1 MLRKLFAILFTSAVL
16 TASICGCTDSLAN
29 STPVS
34 STNSI
39 TSNTSGST
47 VTTQENTS
55 ASRPSSA
62 PSDSVSTGKKN
73 ALKSAEQYL
82 NVMAFSY
89 SGLIDQLEYEGYT
102 AEEAEYAA
110 KNCGADWNE
119 QAVLSAKQY
128 LKTMSFSKDGLIEQ
142 LEYEGYSHE
151 QAVYGAEQAYSS
163 ASDTAAAA
171 NSSSSGSATV
181 GEQNALQSALQYL
194 NSMPFSY
201 TGLIGQL
208 EYEGYSDSEAK
219 YAAELTSTGEVLNR
233 VASDPAAVGYIS
245 LASVSPSIKAVKVDG
260 VEATDENIV
269 NGTYKVSRPFIQI
282 YKKGTDSELV
292 KAWFDFVKSDE
303 GKQVI
308 EDVGLIPAE

>member
-151 QAVYGAEQAYSS
+151 QAVYGGRTSLFLGFRHCCSCKFFKFWIGNCWRAKR
-163 ASDTAAAA
+163 
-171 NSSSSGSATV
+171 ATV
-181 GEQNALQSALQYL
+181 CAA
-194 NSMPFSY
+194 
-201 TGLIGQL
+201 IL
-208 EYEGYSDSEAK
+208 E
-219 YAAELTSTGEVLNR
+219 
-233 VASDPAAVGYIS
+233 
-245 LASVSPSIKAVKVDG
+245 
-260 VEATDENIV
+260 
-269 NGTYKVSRPFIQI
+269 
-282 YKKGTDSELV
+282 
-292 KAWFDFVKSDE
+292 
-303 GKQVI
+303 
-308 EDVGLIPAE
+308 

>member
-1 MLRKLFAILFTSAVL
+1 MLRKLLAIFLISAVFI
-16 TASICGCTDSLAN
+16 ASICGCTNAS
-29 STPVS
+29 
-34 STNSI
+34 
-39 TSNTSGST
+39 SNTSPASSIKNSTSSTGST
-47 VTTQENTS
+47 VTIQENTS
-55 ASRPSSA
+55 TSRPSSA
-62 PSDSVSTGKKN
+62 PADSVSTGKKN

-110 KNCGADWNE
+110 KNCGANWNE

-142 LEYEGYSHE
+142 LEYEGYTHE

-163 ASDTAAAA
+163 TSDASASA
-171 NSSSSGSATV
+171 NSSNSGSVTV

-219 YAAELTSTGEVLNR
+219 YAADNCGANWNEQ
-233 VASDPAAVGYIS
+233 
-245 LASVSPSIKAVKVDG
+245 AVKSA
-260 VEATDENIV
+260 EQYLATMSFSRQSLIEQLEYEGFTYEQASYAATEN
-269 NGTYKVSRPFIQI
+269 GY
-282 YKKGTDSELV
+282 
-292 KAWFDFVKSDE
+292 
-303 GKQVI
+303 
-308 EDVGLIPAE
+308 

>member
-16 TASICGCTDSLAN
+16 AASICGCTDSLAN

-34 STNSI
+34 STNRI
-39 TSNTSGST
+39 TSNISGST

-55 ASRPSSA
+55 ALRPSSA

-89 SGLIDQLEYEGYT
+89 S
-102 AEEAEYAA
+102 
-110 KNCGADWNE
+110 
-119 QAVLSAKQY
+119 
-128 LKTMSFSKDGLIEQ
+128 GLIEQ

-219 YAAELTSTGEVLNR
+219 YAADNCGANWNEQ
-233 VASDPAAVGYIS
+233 
-245 LASVSPSIKAVKVDG
+245 AVKSA
-260 VEATDENIV
+260 EQYLATMSFSRQSLIEQLEYEGFTYEQASYAATEN
-269 NGTYKVSRPFIQI
+269 GY
-282 YKKGTDSELV
+282 
-292 KAWFDFVKSDE
+292 
-303 GKQVI
+303 
-308 EDVGLIPAE
+308 

>member
-34 STNSI
+34 STNRI
-39 TSNTSGST
+39 TSNTSGRT

-128 LKTMSFSKDGLIEQ
+128 LETMSFSKDGLIEQ

-219 YAAELTSTGEVLNR
+219 YAADNCGANWNEQ
-233 VASDPAAVGYIS
+233 
-245 LASVSPSIKAVKVDG
+245 AVKSA
-260 VEATDENIV
+260 EQYLATMSFSRQSLIEQLEYEGFTYEQASYAATEN
-269 NGTYKVSRPFIQI
+269 GY
-282 YKKGTDSELV
+282 
-292 KAWFDFVKSDE
+292 
-303 GKQVI
+303 
-308 EDVGLIPAE
+308 